1 MVMLLLAGLNVWIF
15 HSGVYRRVATWDVA
29 SVPPRA
35 ARVAGALS
43 LVLWICI
50 VLSGRMIAYNWFDC
64 DRQPQPPDR
73 QFPDQL
79 RARPIGGA
87 LMSLLGFFQWC
98 EQSGIGDTIRQ
109 SSWLFPVIEAIH
121 LLGLGVIGGAVL
133 VVDLRLLGLGL
144 RRQSTA
150 ELARDAQ
157 PWLIG
162 SLLLM
167 MTTGGLLFLSES
179 IKLYYHD
186 AFWFKMA
193 SLFLAIVF
201 TFTIQRKVI
210 LAGETRMRPVWSKV
224 VALVSILLWSG
235 VGIGGRWIG
244 FS

>member
-1 MVMLLLAGLNVWIF
+1 MSVLDFF
-15 HSGVYRRVATWDVA
+15 H
-29 SVPPRA
+29 
-35 ARVAGALS
+35 
-43 LVLWICI
+43 
-50 VLSGRMIAYNWFDC
+50 
-64 DRQPQPPDR
+64 
-73 QFPDQL
+73 
-79 RARPIGGA
+79 
-87 LMSLLGFFQWC
+87 WC
-98 EQSGIGDTIRQ
+98 EQSGIGNAIRQ

-144 RRQSTA
+144 RRQSTLQ
-150 ELARDAQ
+150 LARDAQ

-179 IKLYYHD
+179 IKLYYHE

-193 SLFLAIVF
+193 SLILAIVF

-210 LAGETRMRPVWSKV
+210 LASETRLRPVWSKV